1 MIHRMEIDAAKLK
14 IYSRDLMS
22 FLGMDNNSCVAVDI
36 RRSNPI
42 EDVEFEEI
50 EPDPNAG
57 PAPVASLLYNP
68 NK

>member
-1 MIHRMEIDAAKLK
+1 
-14 IYSRDLMS
+14 MS